1 MRRRVKEKAQAVTL
15 LPKISPQDAAVPG
28 RSMSRRSA
36 LIRAGAVAVM
46 GPLVAGPGAAP
57 LLAQE
62 ASPAAAEA
70 GGDAQPRGVTPER
83 VAAAVAQIPDLAASV
98 LEQSGAP
105 GMAVA
110 VVYDDEVIFSGGFG
124 VRDVGT
130 GEAVEAET
138 VFLLASVSK
147 PIAATV
153 VSAVVGDGEIS
164 WNTKMADLDPG
175 FALHDA
181 WPTQNVT
188 LADLFAHRSG
198 LKDHAGDV
206 LEDLGFGR
214 AEVIHRLRYLEPQY
228 SFRDG
233 YAYGNFGLTA
243 AADAVARSEGTTWED
258 LSAERLY
265 EPLGMSKTSSRLAD
279 FLAQPNRAIPHVR
292 DGEGW
297 VVAPMQRDPDPQSPA
312 GGASSTVLDVA
323 QWLRLQLGQGIY
335 DGQEL
340 IPAEALAPMHRP
352 QAFSRIPGNPAVD
365 RAGFYGLGLNV
376 SFTDDG
382 AVQWG
387 HSGAFALGAATAV
400 FMLPG
405 SGFGIV
411 ALSNSVGPG
420 APEAICLSVLD
431 LVTTGEIANDWYPF
445 IQGVVAAGAEEEQY
459 SEVVDWNTAPADV
472 APALPDAAYVG
483 TYQDDFY
490 GDIEIAAGSD
500 SLVLRIGPDPLEF
513 PLTHYSRD
521 TFSWQPIGEN
531 ALGPSGLSFL
541 IGPEGSATAFHDEYL
556 AKHGPGV
563 IQRVME

>member
-1 MRRRVKEKAQAVTL
+1 MSDTGLTKDRLSLAGQPLSRRRALTRV
-15 LPKISPQDAAVPG
+15 
-28 RSMSRRSA
+28 SA
-36 LIRAGAVAVM
+36 LAAMSPLAAG
-46 GPLVAGPGAAP
+46 LGAAP

-62 ASPAAAEA
+62 ASPAA
-70 GGDAQPRGVTPER
+70 GDAAGDGLSAGVTPER
-83 VAAAVAQIPDLAASV
+83 VAAAVEQIPDLAANI
-98 LEQSGAP
+98 LEQSGVP
-105 GMAVA
+105 GLAVA
-110 VVYDDEVIFSGGFG
+110 VVYDDEVVYSGAFG
-124 VRDVGT
+124 VKDVET
-130 GEAVEAET
+130 DEPIDVET

-147 PIAATV
+147 PLAATV
-153 VSAVVGDGEIS
+153 VSAVVGDGEIT

-214 AEVIHRLRYLEPQY
+214 AEIIHRLRYLEPQY

-243 AADAVARSEGTTWED
+243 AADAVARSLGTTWED
-258 LSAERLY
+258 LSEERLY
-265 EPLGMSKTSSRLAD
+265 APLDMSKTSSRFAD
-279 FLAQPNRAIPHVR
+279 FMAQPNRAMPHVR
-292 DGEGW
+292 DGETW
-297 VVAPMQRDPDPQSPA
+297 VLAPMQRDPDAQSPA

-323 QWLRLQLGQGIY
+323 QWLRLQLGQGMH
-335 DGQEL
+335 DGQEV
-340 IPAEALAPMHRP
+340 IPADAIAPMHRP

-376 SFTDDG
+376 SFIDDG
-382 AVQWG
+382 AIQWG
-387 HSGAFALGAATAV
+387 HSGAFSLGAATSV

-420 APEAICLSVLD
+420 APEALCLSVLD
-431 LVTTGEIANDWYPF
+431 LVNKGEIANDWVAV
-445 IQGVVAAGAEEEQY
+445 IEGVVAAGADEERY
-459 SEVVDWNTAPADV
+459 SEVADWTTPPTDTV
-472 APALPDAAYVG
+472 PALPDEAYVG
-483 TYQDDFY
+483 MYHDDFY

-500 SLVLRIGPDPLEF
+500 GLVLRIGPAPLDF
-513 PLTHYSRD
+513 PLTHYARD

-541 IGPEGSATAFHDEYL
+541 IGPEGAATAFHDEYL
-556 AKHGPGV
+556 AKHGPGF
-563 IQRVME
+563 IQRDIA

>member
-1 MRRRVKEKAQAVTL
+1 
-15 LPKISPQDAAVPG
+15 
-28 RSMSRRSA
+28 MSRRRA
-36 LIRAGAVAVM
+36 LTHAGALAATVPVA
-46 GPLVAGPGAAP
+46 AGIGASAI
-57 LLAQE
+57 LAQE
-62 ASPAAAEA
+62 ASPIADAAA
-70 GGDAQPRGVTPER
+70 GNGPPPGVTPER
-83 VAAAVAQIPDLAASV
+83 VADAVEQLPDLAAMI

-110 VVYDDEVIFSGGFG
+110 VVYDDEVVFSGGFG
-124 VRDVGT
+124 VRDVTT
-130 GEAVEAET
+130 GEAVDAET

-147 PIAATV
+147 PISATV
-153 VSAVVGDGEIS
+153 VSAVVGDGEIT
-164 WNTKMADLDPG
+164 WDTKMADLEPG
-175 FALHDA
+175 FALHEA

-214 AEVIHRLRYLEPQY
+214 EEVIHRLRYLEPQY
-228 SFRDG
+228 SFRNG

-243 AADAVARSEGTTWED
+243 AANAVARSQGTTWEE

-279 FLAQPNRAIPHVR
+279 YLAQPNRAVPHVR
-292 DGEGW
+292 DGEEW

-312 GGASSTVLDVA
+312 GGASGNVIDVA
-323 QWLRLQLGQGIY
+323 EWLRLQLGQGTY

-340 IPAEALAPMHRP
+340 IPADALAPMHRP

-376 SFTDDG
+376 SVTDDG

-387 HSGAFALGAATAV
+387 HSGAFSLGAATAV

-405 SGFGIV
+405 SRFGIV

-420 APEAICLSVLD
+420 APEALCLSVLD
-431 LVTTGEIANDWYPF
+431 LVTTGEIGNDWFPF
-445 IQGVVAAGAEEEQY
+445 IQGVVAAGAEEENY
-459 SEVVDWNTAPADV
+459 SEIADWSAPPADA
-472 APALPDAAYVG
+472 APALPDAAYAG
-483 TYQDDFY
+483 MYHDDFY
-490 GDIEIAAGSD
+490 GEIEIATGTD
-500 SLVLRIGPDPLEF
+500 GLVLRIGPAPLEL

-521 TFSWQPIGEN
+521 TFSWQPVGEN
-531 ALGPSGLSFL
+531 ALGPSGLTFL
-541 IGPEGSATAFHDEYL
+541 IGPEGSATAFRDEYL

-563 IQRVME
+563 IYRTSE

>member
-1 MRRRVKEKAQAVTL
+1 MLQKEKQALIRSKTVHAPL
-15 LPKISPQDAAVPG
+15 SPVGQPL
-28 RSMSRRSA
+28 SRRSA
-36 LIRAGAVAVM
+36 LARVGVLAAMTPLAASLGAS
-46 GPLVAGPGAAP
+46 P

-62 ASPAAAEA
+62 ASPEAAEIA
-70 GGDAQPRGVTPER
+70 GDGQPRGVTPER
-83 VAAAVAQIPDLAASV
+83 VTAAIAQIPDLATAL
-98 LEQSGAP
+98 LEQSGVP
-105 GMAVA
+105 GLAVA
-110 VVYDDEVIFSGGFG
+110 VVYDDEVLYSGGFG
-124 VRDVGT
+124 VRDVDT
-130 GEAVEAET
+130 GEAVDPET

-153 VSAVVGDGEIS
+153 VSAVVGDGQIS

-206 LEDLGFGR
+206 LEDLGYGR
-214 AEVIHRLRYLEPQY
+214 EEIIHRLRYLEPQY

-243 AADAVARSEGTTWED
+243 AADAVARSLGTTWED

-279 FLAQPNRAIPHVR
+279 YLAQPNRAVPHVR
-292 DGEGW
+292 DGEEW

-312 GGASSTVLDVA
+312 GGANSTVLDVA
-323 QWLRLQLGQGIY
+323 QWLRLQLGQGTY

-340 IPAEALAPMHRP
+340 IPATAIAPMHRP

-387 HSGAFALGAATAV
+387 HSGAFSLGAATAV

-411 ALSNSVGPG
+411 VLSNSIGPG
-420 APEAICLSVLD
+420 APEALGLSVLD
-431 LVTTGEIANDWYPF
+431 LVTTGALANDWYPF
-445 IQGVVAAGAEEEQY
+445 ILGVVAAGAEEENY
-459 SEVVDWNTAPADV
+459 SEVADWDVPAADA
-472 APALPDAAYVG
+472 APALPDTAYVG
-483 TYQDDFY
+483 NYFDDFY
-490 GDIEIAAGSD
+490 GTIEIAAGSD
-500 SLVLRIGPDPLEF
+500 GLVLRIGPAPLEF
-513 PLTHYSRD
+513 PLSHYARD

-541 IGPEGSATAFHDEYL
+541 IGPDGSASAFHDEYL
-556 AKHGPGV
+556 AKHGPGL
-563 IQRVME
+563 IQRAAEAG